1 MIDALMSSK
10 YFVAALLIIAA
21 IIGSKIFFFIFKKI
35 VLGITSKTKTTLDDR
50 LIRSAELPLEI
61 AITLIS
67 VYITLRYY
75 LSLIEASNELV
86 NDIFASLGII
96 VGTWLFARIV
106 NGAVKWYSENQT
118 MTRDQK
124 TVYFSVRNIFYF
136 LAAIIGIVSILH
148 IFGVEVTPIM
158 ASLGIGGIAVA
169 LALQPTLSNYFSGL
183 YITADRAI
191 KIGDYIESD
200 SGVKGF
206 VHRIGWR
213 STKIRTLEENLVVV
227 PNSKLAE
234 SIVTNFY
241 DPSEEFNI
249 TVKFGVAYGSDL
261 EKVEKVTFET
271 ATKVMQTSA
280 GGVKKFEPKVRFEKF
295 GDSNI
300 DLFVVL
306 RSKNV
311 DSRWIVINDFIKELD
326 KAYKKNSIEISWPV
340 RKVYMEKA

>member
-1 MIDALMSSK
+1 MIDSLLSSK
-10 YFVAALLIIAA
+10 YFVAALLIMAA

-35 VLGITSKTKTTLDDR
+35 ALGITSKTKTTLDDR
-50 LIRSAELPLEI
+50 LIRATELPLEV

-67 VYITLRYY
+67 VFFTLRYY
-75 LSLIEASNELV
+75 LSIIEEKNELV
-86 NDIFASLGII
+86 NDVFASLGII
-96 VGTWLFARIV
+96 VGIWLFARIV
-106 NGAVKWYSENQT
+106 NGTVKWYSESQT
-118 MTRDQK
+118 LSRDQK
-124 TVYFSVRNIFYF
+124 TVYFSLRNIFYF

-241 DPSEEFNI
+241 DPTEEFN
-249 TVKFGVAYGSDL
+249 VPVRFGVAYGSDL
-261 EKVEKVTFET
+261 DKVEKVTFET
-271 ATKVMQTSA
+271 ATKVMQTSV
-280 GGVKKFEPKVRFEKF
+280 GGVKSFEPVVRFEKF

-306 RSKNV
+306 RAKNV
-311 DSRWIVINDFIKELD
+311 EFRTRVVNDFIKELD
-326 KAYKKNSIEISWPV
+326 KAYKKNNIEISWPV